1 MDPLTIGLVMGGIS
15 LISSLVGGGLSVWS
29 NSQRSKEEQ
38 ERIEEQKRL
47 LEEQLKRDLAIYD
60 EKFRQAKT
68 EALKNAATSDK
79 NSDLSESLLARA
91 YNNKMEEIGLQQEV
105 SNFQKHN
112 SIISYNEQKAA
123 AESALG
129 ASGVRSGSSA
139 ANAITQKSELY
150 ERQLELSEKS
160 QEAQSKWTLESAY
173 AQLLGNMN
181 ALQGART
188 DAHDLRT
195 SYDPNGSQTR
205 LYNMQRNNMIE
216 RVRAQQKQLNRAKK
230 NAEYTPLEGFTDFF
244 TGGSAGFQFGQ
255 QVGEFAYKWGMN
267 WNDMFK
273 TGGKKQN
280 VLQPTTMGRLNTPNA
295 PTYG

>member
-1 MDPLTIGLVMGGIS
+1 MDPLTIAGLVIGGIS

-47 LEEQLKRDLAIYD
+47 LQEQLERDLAIYD
-60 EKFRQAKT
+60 EKFHQAKT
-68 EALKNAATSDK
+68 EALKNAATADK

-112 SIISYNEQKAA
+112 SIISYSEQKAT
-123 AESALG
+123 AESTLG

-139 ANAITQKSELY
+139 ANAITQKTDLY
-150 ERQLELSEKS
+150 ERQLELTERS
-160 QEAQSKWTLESAY
+160 QESQSKWTLESAY

-181 ALQGART
+181 ALQGSRT

-195 SYDPNGSQTR
+195 SYDKCVRLTL
-205 LYNMQRNNMIE
+205 LYNIIRFNMIE
-216 RVRAQQKQLNRAKK
+216 CLLALYQQLIRA
-230 NAEYTPLEGFTDFF
+230 
-244 TGGSAGFQFGQ
+244 
-255 QVGEFAYKWGMN
+255 
-267 WNDMFK
+267 
-273 TGGKKQN
+273 
-280 VLQPTTMGRLNTPNA
+280 
-295 PTYG
+295 